1 MNLNQIADDVCLYIS
16 FKLNVEDIRKNT
28 RLAEVVDA
36 RKIAYYILREKYQLS
51 YSSIG
56 KVFNKNHA
64 TVMHNLKSVKGLLE
78 YDIIFKEKFN
88 DCVLNFDEQKSEIK
102 VLLMLRDFKESMD
115 QITETYEMLKKITN
129 FNKNVLKFINT
140 EQKYQQ
146 QWEKIIQH

>member
-36 RKIAYYILREKYQLS
+36 RKIAYYILRKKYHLS

>member
-16 FKLNVEDIRKNT
+16 FKLNIEDIRKNT

-36 RKIAYYILREKYQLS
+36 RKIAYYILREKYHLS
-51 YSSIG
+51 YPSIG

-78 YDIIFKEKFN
+78 YDIIFKEKFD

-102 VLLMLRDFKESMD
+102 VLSMLRDFKESMD

-140 EQKYQQ
+140 EQKYQE
-146 QWEKIIQH
+146 QWEKIIQD

>member
-28 RLAEVVDA
+28 RLTEVVDA
-36 RKIAYYILREKYQLS
+36 RKIAYYILREKSHLS
-51 YSSIG
+51 YPSIG

-102 VLLMLRDFKESMD
+102 VLLMLKDFKESMD

-129 FNKNVLKFINT
+129 FNKNVLKFITT
-140 EQKYQQ
+140 EQKYQE

>member
-36 RKIAYYILREKYQLS
+36 RRIAYYILREKYHLS
-51 YSSIG
+51 YLSIG

-64 TVMHNLKSVKGLLE
+64 TVIHNLKSVKGLLE
-78 YDIIFKEKFN
+78 YDPMFKEKFN

-129 FNKNVLKFINT
+129 FNKNVLKVINNQ
-140 EQKYQQ
+140 EKYQE
-146 QWEKIIQH
+146 QWEKIIQD